1 SSYPFA
7 IMWGPGCIGR
17 TQPFCASL
25 YGVEISQFVFYLQ
38 AFPCDSVT
46 VKLQV
51 YIVTVLDT
59 VHSSTLISGF
69 YHLWITCRANTS
81 PACSYHHETIT
92 HYIKYCIT
100 FMVQVFYAQRVWI
113 SKFMVPT
120 PLFFHSLLLRL
131 FNCVCRELVHY
142 SEYQLTVLF
151 STKYTPMSSIASA
164 VCDAIITLSVMYY
177 LRPRS
182 IRRQN
187 LVKRLLVVFV
197 EMGMFTFINAL
208 SMVVLYYI
216 QIPML
221 GQFLTVAPG
230 VILSKTYVN
239 SMLAVLNARKPIRD
253 EERNALSRSIELP
266 TIVTLR

>member
-1 SSYPFA
+1 
-7 IMWGPGCIGR
+7 
-17 TQPFCASL
+17 
-25 YGVEISQFVFYLQ
+25 
-38 AFPCDSVT
+38 
-46 VKLQV
+46 
-51 YIVTVLDT
+51 
-59 VHSSTLISGF
+59 
-69 YHLWITCRANTS
+69 
-81 PACSYHHETIT
+81 
-92 HYIKYCIT
+92 
-100 FMVQVFYAQRVWI
+100 
-113 SKFMVPT
+113 
-120 PLFFHSLLLRL
+120 
-131 FNCVCRELVHY
+131 
-142 SEYQLTVLF
+142 
-151 STKYTPMSSIASA
+151 MSSIASA

-187 LVKRLLVVFV
+187 LVKRLLVVFSPLPSLAFV
-197 EMGMFTFINAL
+197 STYSINAL

-239 SMLAVLNARKPIRD
+239 SMLAVLNVRKPIRN

>member
-1 SSYPFA
+1 
-7 IMWGPGCIGR
+7 MWGPGCIG
-17 TQPFCASL
+17 FIVAMFL

-51 YIVTVLDT
+51 YIVAVLDT
-59 VHSSTLISGF
+59 AHSSTLISGF

-81 PACSYHHETIT
+81 PACSYHVSWIVIVSIT
-92 HYIKYCIT
+92 LVLLCSKSLDNQWSEHDRYFCVEVI
-100 FMVQVFYAQRVWI
+100 QR
-113 SKFMVPT
+113 PT
-120 PLFFHSLLLRL
+120 
-131 FNCVCRELVHY
+131 NE
-142 SEYQLTVLF
+142 VLF

-182 IRRQN
+182 IRYGLCLHPVVEMSIALACSRRQN

-208 SMVVLYYI
+208 LMVVLYYI

-253 EERNALSRSIELP
+253 EERNALARSIELP

>member
-1 SSYPFA
+1 S
-7 IMWGPGCIGR
+7 
-17 TQPFCASL
+17 
-25 YGVEISQFVFYLQ
+25 
-38 AFPCDSVT
+38 
-46 VKLQV
+46 
-51 YIVTVLDT
+51 
-59 VHSSTLISGF
+59 
-69 YHLWITCRANTS
+69 
-81 PACSYHHETIT
+81 
-92 HYIKYCIT
+92 
-100 FMVQVFYAQRVWI
+100 FYAQRVWI
-113 SKFMVPT
+113 ISGRNMIVTFAVLASATLQLCMSPT
-120 PLFFHSLLLRL
+120 
-131 FNCVCRELVHY
+131 NE
-142 SEYQLTVLF
+142 VLF

-208 SMVVLYYI
+208 LMVVLYYI
-216 QIPML
+216 EIPML
-221 GQFLTVAPG
+221 GQFLTAAPG

-253 EERNALSRSIELP
+253 EERNALARSIELP